1 MNKIRTLI
9 AKFLNRET
17 RDYIIF
23 GVLTTIVSYVSYF
36 IFARPLEGI
45 IGRDNA
51 VMLATALAW
60 CCAVAFAFVT
70 NKLFVFKSKSW
81 SFDVIKIE
89 IPAFLGARIF
99 SGVFEFGWMWL
110 TAVYLGWDDLLCKFI
125 AQVIIT
131 VMNYFFSKLFIFKKN
146 RM

>member
-9 AKFLNRET
+9 VKFLNRET

-36 IFARPLEGI
+36 IFARPLEGV

-110 TAVYLGWDDLLCKFI
+110 TAVYLGWYDLLCKFI